1 MIENKAI
8 HRISDVDY
16 KQFSCCVKFPFVK
29 QWSDTSNYGENVF
42 GVDLMTLQIKK
53 WLIKFVIR
61 SFQNKEE
68 NDSNISLLNK
78 LLSLL
83 YFSSIQLL

>member
-16 KQFSCCVKFPFVK
+16 KQFSCCVKFPLVK
-29 QWSDTSNYGENVF
+29 HWSDTINYGENVF

-61 SFQNKEE
+61 
-68 NDSNISLLNK
+68 
-78 LLSLL
+78 
-83 YFSSIQLL
+83 